1 MAIKAIK
8 MINKN
13 TSKIAIFF
21 LFTVNI
27 LISNYSV
34 FAETLGK
41 IAAVV
46 EDDVILEQELN
57 QEVAT
62 ISQRIQASKTQMPPE
77 YVLRKQVLE
86 KLIIDK
92 LQRQLAEKAGIN
104 VTEEML
110 NNSASDIAQRNN
122 MSLQQFREELQ
133 RQGISYKSF
142 LDNMRN
148 EIIINQLR
156 GREIGGRIKVTDR
169 EVDHYMETQGQ
180 ISNDA
185 AVQYHLGHILIAIK
199 EAASASEIKKAQN
212 KADKLV
218 NNLRAGQDFTQA
230 AISESEDDNALK
242 GGDLGWRTINDI
254 PTLFTD
260 NVNKMKLNDVSD
272 PIRSPSGFHII
283 KMLDIKGLSNDH
295 MITKTKVRHIL
306 VKTNELIDDDEAKK
320 RLLAL
325 KARIID
331 GDDFASLARAHSDD
345 KGSAIK
351 GGSLDWVGPDDLV
364 KPFEEAM
371 GKLEINQIS
380 EPVQTQFGW
389 HLIQVLDRKNK
400 DDSLEHKRNNVR
412 DAIRKRKIEEETE
425 LWMRRLRDEAYVEIY
440 P

>member
-1 MAIKAIK
+1 MSIK
-8 MINKN
+8 
-13 TSKIAIFF
+13 TPLKIVFF
-21 LFTVNI
+21 SLFTATI
-27 LISNYSV
+27 LSCYLSV
-34 FAETLGK
+34 SAEVLGK

-46 EDDVILEQELN
+46 EDDVILEQELDK
-57 QEVAT
+57 EVAL
-62 ISQRIQASKTQMPPE
+62 IAQRIQASNTQMPPE
-77 YVLRKQVLE
+77 YILRKQVLE
-86 KLIIDK
+86 KMIVDK
-92 LQRQLAEKAGIN
+92 LQRQLAEKAGISI
-104 VTEEML
+104 TEEML
-110 NNSASDIAQRNN
+110 NNSAADIAQKNN

-133 RQGISYKSF
+133 RQGLDYKSF

-169 EVDHYMETQGQ
+169 EIDHYLETQGQ
-180 ISNDA
+180 ASNDA
-185 AVQYHLGHILIAIK
+185 IQYHLGHILIAVK
-199 EAASASEIKKAQN
+199 EAASSTEIQQAQS

-260 NVNKMKLNDVSD
+260 KVKTMLANQVAD

-283 KMLDIKGLSNDH
+283 KMLDIKGLNDH
-295 MITKTKVRHIL
+295 IITQTKVRHIL
-306 VKTNELIDDDEAKK
+306 IKTNDLIDDEEAKK
-320 RLLAL
+320 RLIAL
-325 KARIID
+325 KTRIID

-345 KGSAIK
+345 KGSALK

-380 EPVQTQFGW
+380 EPIQTQFGW

-412 DAIRKRKIEEETE
+412 DSLRKRKIEEETE
-425 LWMRRLRDEAYVEIY
+425 LWMRRLRDEAYVEIM

>member
-13 TSKIAIFF
+13 TLKIAIFF
-21 LFTVNI
+21 LFTFNI

-169 EVDHYMETQGQ
+169 EVDH
-180 ISNDA
+180 
-185 AVQYHLGHILIAIK
+185 
-199 EAASASEIKKAQN
+199 
-212 KADKLV
+212 
-218 NNLRAGQDFTQA
+218 
-230 AISESEDDNALK
+230 
-242 GGDLGWRTINDI
+242 
-254 PTLFTD
+254 
-260 NVNKMKLNDVSD
+260 
-272 PIRSPSGFHII
+272 
-283 KMLDIKGLSNDH
+283 
-295 MITKTKVRHIL
+295 
-306 VKTNELIDDDEAKK
+306 
-320 RLLAL
+320 
-325 KARIID
+325 
-331 GDDFASLARAHSDD
+331 
-345 KGSAIK
+345 
-351 GGSLDWVGPDDLV
+351 
-364 KPFEEAM
+364 
-371 GKLEINQIS
+371 
-380 EPVQTQFGW
+380 
-389 HLIQVLDRKNK
+389 
-400 DDSLEHKRNNVR
+400 
-412 DAIRKRKIEEETE
+412 
-425 LWMRRLRDEAYVEIY
+425 
-440 P
+440 